1 MSSGDVNMEKT
12 SVPGREDLRCSDV
25 SHHVQEVVAHE
36 DSPLQQQEGEADAV
50 PYDAGLITGQ
60 LALF

>member
-1 MSSGDVNMEKT
+1 MEKA
-12 SVPGREDLRCSDV
+12 SVPGREDLRRSDV

-36 DSPLQQQEGEADAV
+36 DSPLQQQEGEADTV
-50 PYDAGLITGQ
+50 PDDAGLVTGQ